1 MLIIRFAITRV
12 ASPIMKRL
20 LLSIVTIL
28 STMFSFSQN
37 STPIGQSSNAFSML
51 RTSQNQVFVD
61 PALNLV
67 GFIYRHN
74 IGLYGQS
81 APDNGRLRFSISTDA
96 GLTWNTELGEVN
108 TVYAR
113 RARYPQSL
121 LYNPFGN
128 TDPNNA
134 YIVWA
139 GPTILTG
146 YDGYVNGTCEIT
158 TINPV
163 TTTENYQFQNTSSG
177 IPGGLCQ
184 STPGIFWMADNA
196 TTLDTVF
203 IDSINVFKGT
213 FNAGNV
219 SWVKHTALYSPHSTS
234 FDGEVHL
241 TGPNVAFSNDG
252 QTGYIV
258 FLGDIG
264 TADSTYNPIIYKSTN
279 AGNTWSSANEL
290 HIDQLAGVGDSIKQY
305 VFDTGITIESCTEVG
320 TTFDFDITVDATNNL
335 HIFTTVCAAERTDT
349 GGIVTG
355 PKQYTVWSAY
365 PKNAVDIYSTDG
377 GTTWTSF
384 YVAQVNEFR
393 STLGAVNIDNF
404 SQISRT
410 TDGNILFYSWS
421 DTDTILN
428 QGATTNIAPNTFI
441 AGFNI
446 QNGKRTCWKQITGVS
461 NDDEAYSPTM
471 APYVLEGLN
480 GGPEYTLPIVT
491 QESPTLNDL
500 SFSIYHYI
508 GKGAKFC
515 DEDFVDPIGLDLSW
529 VPELATTLPHCYNY
543 SACFAIG
550 VENEQTIHF
559 NLYPNPTTEMLNIQI
574 EQGSEIKNIS
584 MVNSIGQTVR
594 TFQPSALVN
603 GSSLQIDVKELAAG
617 MYAINLNTSSKTY
630 SKKFTVIK

>member
-1 MLIIRFAITRV
+1 
-12 ASPIMKRL
+12 MKRVFISL
-20 LLSIVTIL
+20 TTIL
-28 STMFSFSQN
+28 AASLAFSQN

-51 RTSQNQVFVD
+51 RSSQNQVFVD
-61 PALNLV
+61 PTLNVV

-74 IGLYGQS
+74 VSLYGQS
-81 APDNGRLRFSISTDA
+81 TPDNGRLRFSISTDA
-96 GLTWNTELGEVN
+96 GLTWNTELGELN
-108 TVYAR
+108 TLYTR

-121 LYNPFGN
+121 LYNPVGN
-128 TDPNNA
+128 TNPTDA
-134 YIVWA
+134 YIVWC

-146 YDGYVNGTCEIT
+146 YDGHVTGTCEVT
-158 TINPV
+158 TNNPV
-163 TTTENYQFQNTSSG
+163 TTNETYQFQNSSSG

-184 STPGIFWMADNA
+184 STPGIFWMAENA

-203 IDSINVFKGT
+203 IDSINVYKGT
-213 FNAGNV
+213 FTAGNV

-241 TGPNVAFSNDG
+241 TGPNIAFSNDG

-264 TADSTYNPIIYKSTN
+264 TADSTYNPIIYKSTD
-279 AGNTWSSANEL
+279 AGNTWSTGNEL
-290 HIDQLAGVGDSIKQY
+290 HIDQIAGVGDSIKQY
-305 VFDTGITIESCTEVG
+305 VFDTGTAIESCTEVG

-349 GGIVTG
+349 AGVVTG

-377 GTTWTSF
+377 GITWTSF

-393 STLGAVNIDNF
+393 TTLGAVNIDNF

-410 TDGNILFYSWS
+410 LDGNILFYSWS
-421 DTDTILN
+421 DTDTLVH
-428 QGATTNIAPNTFI
+428 QGATTNEAPNTFI

-446 QNGKRTCWKQITGVS
+446 QNGKRTCWKQITSVT
-461 NDDEAYSPTM
+461 NEDFAFSPAM

-500 SFSIYHYI
+500 SFSIYHYV

-515 DEDFVDPIGLDLSW
+515 DEDFVDPVGLDLSW
-529 VPELATTLPHCYNY
+529 VPEIATSLPHCYNY

-550 VENEQTIHF
+550 VENEQTILF
-559 NLYPNPTTEMLNIQI
+559 NIYPNPTTEILNVQI
-574 EQGSEIKNIS
+574 EDGTEIKNIYV
-584 MVNSIGQTVR
+584 VNALGQTVR
-594 TFQPSALVN
+594 IVKTGDLEKGNSIL
-603 GSSLQIDVKELAAG
+603 IDVTELAAG
-617 MYAINLNTSSKTY
+617 MYSVNLHTNSKTY
-630 SKKFTVIK
+630 SKKFTVVK